1 MKYPNEIF
9 FIIATIILWGIVA
22 ASKPLLNRSK
32 IFHPESYWILAIA
45 LTASAYSFFAVAS
58 SLSLVLLTLANTCM
72 VASSLYMALFCRFLR
87 NAEASTF
94 KWPPLF
100 TLLVFGLLFE
110 YLRQDGLFAE
120 RVFLTIGLTS
130 LCTIWQ
136 LKELILLDQVQR
148 KKLQLFML
156 TTFAALLFALA
167 RLVALFLYQFS
178 PTMTLYQE
186 PFGVSLIRWAWF
198 SFTVVSYVALIGY
211 WIDKKSTESA
221 KAINE
226 LNSVRLELAQKK
238 LQESKARLST
248 TREYVK
254 STEIKLDA
262 TQKELIEREQQLRYV
277 LNVTGDGIWDWNI
290 LTGQVEHNSRW
301 IEMLDENPSQ
311 QYFSVEDFKSRIHPD
326 DLNSVLEQLKLVLD
340 GSKPYLYQYRMI
352 RHDGRQIWVE
362 DKGAIVET
370 SADGQP
376 LRMVGAI
383 KDISDEVAAQEQIQ
397 ELISFDYLTK
407 LPNRRYIKERIDRV
421 IRESARHQG
430 YSGLMYLDL
439 NDFKLV
445 NDSYGHQVGDAFLQK
460 FGTCLQ
466 SAVRPTD
473 IVARIGG
480 DEYLIL
486 LEQIGSSAD
495 EARNGLKEAA
505 ERILKSLIE
514 PFKLGNG
521 ISIFARTSIGLV
533 AFGNE
538 VQNFDEVLLHSDL
551 AMYAAKENPNTH
563 YRFYDLTLKNVFDR
577 KNEFLS
583 GLRDAARLD
592 QFYVEYQPI
601 VNRHH
606 EPVFFEALARW
617 EHPQL
622 GTVMP
627 DDFIP
632 IAEASRQMNE
642 VGYAIL
648 KHIFSNHSSWSASD
662 VNKCNLMINISA
674 HQLMNSGFA
683 EQFISLAVE
692 YLVPL
697 ERILIEVTES
707 VFLNNA
713 ESAIHVMTSLQ
724 KKGVKFVL
732 DDFGTGYSSL
742 AYLQKLPIEYLKI
755 DKSFIGS
762 MTTNQ
767 DNLAIVSNI
776 LALGKS
782 LQLGVIAEGVETQE
796 QFDKLFLQGCDFF
809 QGWYFGSP
817 SKNVN
822 VA

>member
-9 FIIATIILWGIVA
+9 FLIATIILWGIVA
-22 ASKPLLNRSK
+22 ASKPLVNRSK
-32 IFHPESYWILAIA
+32 LFQSESYWLLAIA

-72 VASSLYMALFCRFLR
+72 VASSLYMALFCRYLR
-87 NAEASTF
+87 NTEASTF
-94 KWPPLF
+94 KWSPLF
-100 TLLVFGLLFE
+100 VLLVFGVVFE
-110 YLRQDGLFAE
+110 YFRQRGFFVE
-120 RVFLTIGLTS
+120 RVFFTVGLIS
-130 LCTIWQ
+130 LFGFWQ

-148 KKLQLFML
+148 KKLQLFIL
-156 TTFAALLFALA
+156 TTFAAVLFAFA
-167 RLVALFLYQFS
+167 RLVAPFFYQAA

-186 PFGVSLIRWAWF
+186 PFWVSLIRWIWF

-221 KAINE
+221 KVINE

-238 LQESKARLST
+238 LQESKAQLST
-248 TREYVK
+248 TQKYVK
-254 STEIKLDA
+254 STESKLDA
-262 TQKELIEREQQLRYV
+262 TQKELVEREQQLRYV
-277 LNVTGDGIWDWNI
+277 LDVTGDGIWDWNI
-290 LTGQVEHNSRW
+290 LTNQVEHNSRW

-326 DLNSVLEQLKLVLD
+326 DLNSVLRQLGLALD
-340 GSKPYLYQYRMI
+340 GSLPYLYRYRMI

-362 DKGAIVET
+362 DKGAVVET

-383 KDISDEVAAQEQIQ
+383 KDISDEVGAQEKIQ
-397 ELISFDYLTK
+397 ELISYDYLTK
-407 LPNRRYIKERIDRV
+407 LPNRRYIKDRIDRV
-421 IRESARHQG
+421 IRESARNQA

-439 NDFKLV
+439 NEFKLV

-460 FGTCLQ
+460 FGARLQ

-486 LEQIGSSAD
+486 LEQIGSSAE
-495 EARNGLKEAA
+495 EARKGLKEAA

-514 PFKLGNG
+514 PFKLGAG

-533 AFGNE
+533 AFGND

-551 AMYAAKENPNTH
+551 AMYAAKENPNTN

-583 GLRDAARLD
+583 GLREAARLN

-601 VNRHH
+601 VNRYH
-606 EPVFFEALARW
+606 EPIFFEALARW
-617 EHPQL
+617 EHPKL
-622 GTVMP
+622 GVVMP
-627 DDFIP
+627 NDFIP
-632 IAEASRQMNE
+632 IAEASGQMNE

-648 KHIFSNHSSWSASD
+648 KHIFSNHSDWSASE
-662 VNKCNLMINISA
+662 VNKCSLMINISA
-674 HQLMNSGFA
+674 HQLMNISFA
-683 EQFISLAVE
+683 EQFISLAEE

-697 ERILIEVTES
+697 DRILIEVTES

-713 ESAIHVMTSLQ
+713 ESAISVMVSLQ

-767 DNLAIVSNI
+767 DNLAIVNNI

-782 LQLGVIAEGVETQE
+782 LHLGVIAEGVETQE
-796 QFDKLFLQGCDFF
+796 QFDKLLLQGCDFF
-809 QGWYFGSP
+809 QGWFFGSP
-817 SKNVN
+817 SKNC
-822 VA
+822 